1 MQISAIIPSYNRL
14 HSLKRAIDS
23 VLGQDCAV
31 DELIVVDDGSTDDT
45 ANFIRHNFPKIKL
58 IQQTNQ
64 GVSSARNS
72 GIKQARFDWIAL
84 LDSDDSW
91 HSNKIS
97 TIKKH
102 HANEPDIGLIHSD
115 EIWIRNHVRV
125 NAMNK
130 HQKTGGN
137 VFLRCLPLCVIS
149 PSAVVL
155 KRALIESVGYF
166 DESLPACEDY
176 DLWLKICCQHSVHY
190 IDQPLITKYGGH
202 EDQLSTQHWGMDRF
216 RIRSLWRL
224 IQQGHLSDAYC
235 LAANEMM
242 QKKLNVL
249 LSGAKKHHNEAV
261 LNEFSAM
268 AEPLVEPLLDHHL
281 GTQVV
286 TNKC

>member
-14 HSLKRAIDS
+14 DSLKRAVHS
-23 VLGQDCAV
+23 VLDQDCAV

-45 ANFIRHNFPKIKL
+45 ANYIRYNFPQIKL
-58 IQQTNQ
+58 IQQTNK
-64 GVSSARNS
+64 GVSAARNA
-72 GIKQARFDWIAL
+72 GIRQASYDWIAL

-91 HSNKIS
+91 HQNKIS
-97 TIKKH
+97 TIKEQH
-102 HANEPDIGLIHSD
+102 TELPDINLIHSD

-137 VFLRCLPLCVIS
+137 LFLRCLPLCVIS

-155 KRALIESVGYF
+155 KRSLIESAGYF

-176 DLWLKICCQHSVHY
+176 DLWLKICCLHPVHY

-202 EDQLSTQHWGMDRF
+202 EDQLSTQYWGMDRF

-224 IQQGHLSDAYC
+224 IQQGNLSEEYR
-235 LAANEMM
+235 LAANDMM
-242 QKKLNVL
+242 QKKLKVL
-249 LSGAKKHHNEAV
+249 LNGAKKHNNQAV
-261 LNEFSAM
+261 LDEFGSM
-268 AEPLVEPLLDHHL
+268 ASPEIYKVIKNQPVIQ
-281 GTQVV
+281 QV
-286 TNKC
+286 TKAC

>member
-14 HSLKRAIDS
+14 ESLKRAVHS
-23 VLGQDCAV
+23 VLDQDCVV

-45 ANFIRHNFPKIKL
+45 ASYIRHNFPQIKL
-58 IQQTNQ
+58 IKQTNK
-64 GVSSARNS
+64 GVSAARNA
-72 GIKQARFDWIAL
+72 GIKLAKFDWIAL

-91 HSNKIS
+91 HRNKIA
-97 TIKKH
+97 TIKQH
-102 HANEPDIGLIHSD
+102 HAQQPDISLIHSD

-137 VFLRCLPLCVIS
+137 IFFRCLPLCVIS

-155 KRALIESVGYF
+155 RRSLIESAGYF

-216 RIRSLWRL
+216 RIRALWRL
-224 IQQGHLSDAYC
+224 IQREDLPEEYH

-242 QKKLNVL
+242 QKKLKVL
-249 LSGAKKHHNEAV
+249 LNGAKKHNNQAV
-261 LNEFSAM
+261 IDEF
-268 AEPLVEPLLDHHL
+268 EPMVSPATDKMIDDRLASQLV
-281 GTQVV
+281 TSS
-286 TNKC
+286 C

>member
-14 HSLKRAIDS
+14 ESLKRAINS

-45 ANFIRHNFPKIKL
+45 ATYIQQKFPQIKL

-64 GVSSARNS
+64 GVSAARNA
-72 GIKQARFDWIAL
+72 GIKRASCDWIAL
-84 LDSDDSW
+84 LDSDDCW
-91 HSNKIS
+91 HHNKIS
-97 TIKKH
+97 TIKEH
-102 HANEPDIGLIHSD
+102 HVQQPDMELIHSD

-130 HQKTGGN
+130 HQKTGGH

-155 KRALIESVGYF
+155 KRSLIESVGYF

-176 DLWLKICCQHSVHY
+176 DLWLKICCHHSVHY

-216 RIRSLWRL
+216 RIRALWRL
-224 IQQGHLSDAYC
+224 IQQDLLSDTYR
-235 LAANEMM
+235 LAANEML
-242 QKKLNVL
+242 QKKLKVL
-249 LSGAKKHHNEAV
+249 LNGAKKHNNQSV
-261 LNEFSAM
+261 LDEFSVM
-268 AEPLVEPLLDHHL
+268 ISPLID
-281 GTQVV
+281 QVPNNQRAK
-286 TNKC
+286 TIC

>member
-1 MQISAIIPSYNRL
+1 ML
-14 HSLKRAIDS
+14 D
-23 VLGQDCAV
+23 QDCAV

-45 ANFIRHNFPKIKL
+45 TNYICHNFPNIRL

-64 GVSSARNS
+64 GVSAARNA
-72 GIKQARFDWIAL
+72 GIKQANYDWIAL

-91 HSNKIS
+91 HRNKIS
-97 TIKKH
+97 TIKEH
-102 HANEPDIGLIHSD
+102 HTEQPDVGLIHSD

-137 VFLRCLPLCVIS
+137 IFFRCLPLCVIS

-155 KRALIESVGYF
+155 RRSLIESVGYF

-176 DLWLKICCQHSVHY
+176 DLWLKICSQHSVQY

-224 IQQGHLSDAYC
+224 IQQDNLSEEYR
-235 LAANEMM
+235 LAANNIM
-242 QKKLNVL
+242 QKKLKVL
-249 LSGAKKHHNEAV
+249 LNGARKHNNQTV
-261 LNEFSAM
+261 LDEFGPM
-268 AEPLVEPLLDHHL
+268 LLPVADKVIDNRQS
-281 GTQVV
+281 TQVDASL
-286 TNKC
+286 C